1 MQKVH
6 ELLESFR
13 PGTYIY
19 QPFHKEFGA
28 TNTSER
34 TAGAESESEAT
45 LLQDQGTASFPQSPQ
60 NCGK

>member
-28 TNTSER
+28 TSTGER
-34 TAGAESESEAT
+34 TAGTESESEAT
-45 LLQDQGTASFPQSPQ
+45 LLQEDGTATLPHPPQ
-60 NCGK
+60 NSGK